1 MVINWKLEQFLVPL
15 QNEIEA
21 AIIVNQWEVHPGNQ
35 NKKKTWLYKR
45 LWVHLKKTFNRKIKA
60 SFRNKTKNFV
70 YFVKRNII
78 VIYGLKLKI
87 LMIVERF
94 WKGIDTFFKC
104 MKPVHSKVNCKSRA
118 NCFKCQ
124 LFDHHP
130 IA

>member
-1 MVINWKLEQFLVPL
+1 MSAFE
-15 QNEIEA
+15 
-21 AIIVNQWEVHPGNQ
+21 
-35 NKKKTWLYKR
+35 
-45 LWVHLKKTFNRKIKA
+45 KTFNRKIKA

-78 VIYGLKLKI
+78 VIYVLKLKM

-94 WKGIDTFFKC
+94 VKGIDTFFKY

-130 IA
+130 IV